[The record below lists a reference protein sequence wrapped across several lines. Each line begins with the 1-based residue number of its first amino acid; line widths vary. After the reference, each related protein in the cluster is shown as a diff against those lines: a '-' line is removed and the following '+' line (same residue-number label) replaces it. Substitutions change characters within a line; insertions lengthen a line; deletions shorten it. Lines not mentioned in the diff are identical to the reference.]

1 MLSHYQMKEIPYF
14 KNIRKNEWQ
23 SGTGNTI
30 LDRFRN

>member
-1 MLSHYQMKEIPYF
+1 MLSHYQMKDSIF
-14 KNIRKNEWQ
+14 KNIRKIEWQ